1 LRLKTSID
9 SVRWLAFQ
17 ACEFRDYDESSD
29 FKNEGNYI
37 ELIKFLA
44 TYNDKV
50 ASVVLTNAPRNVKYT
65 SPQIQK
71 KNLYVFATKSA
82 RCDSQRNWGCQI
94 LHYC

>member
-1 LRLKTSID
+1 LQLKTSID

-17 ACEFRDYDESSD
+17 ACTFRYYDESSD

-37 ELIKFLA
+37 ELIKFLG

-50 ASVVLTNAPRNVKYT
+50 ASVALTNAPQNGKYT

-71 KNLYVFATKSA
+71 EILYVFVTKSA
-82 RCDSQRNWGCQI
+82 RCDSQRNWRCQS